1 MKQILLFSL
10 IFTCMIVVAGEPVL
24 PSKVNGW
31 NTAVVVKTATGNTRK
46 LFSGSGAILSLH
58 EMNGITLLP
67 GKLIEYKTTAKSAE
81 RFFIIK
87 TGSFKVNLNDKEY
100 LLEKGSVVF
109 LLPGDKVS
117 FFNTSEGESAF
128 YEMISTS
135 ANANVERG
143 QKSGTSFA
151 MDFKTTVFK
160 SHCKGG
166 VRQLFD
172 RPTVMM
178 NRFDIH
184 ITTLNPRYNSHDP
197 HVHKNEEII
206 LMMDG
211 VGDMFIATGPQ
222 RITTG
227 DACYVESNVLHNITN
242 VGNTPATYFAIQW
255 N

>member
-1 MKQILLFSL
+1 MLGQ
-10 IFTCMIVVAGEPVL
+10 
-24 PSKVNGW
+24 
-31 NTAVVVKTATGNTRK
+31 
-46 LFSGSGAILSLH
+46 
-58 EMNGITLLP
+58 
-67 GKLIEYKTTAKSAE
+67 
-81 RFFIIK
+81 
-87 TGSFKVNLNDKEY
+87 
-100 LLEKGSVVF
+100 GSVVF
-109 LLPGDKVS
+109 LLPGDKVN
-117 FFNTSEGESAF
+117 FQNTAEGESSF
-128 YEMISTS
+128 YEMISKS
-135 ANANVERG
+135 SDANVERG
-143 QKSGTSFA
+143 QKAGTSFA
-151 MDFKTTVFK
+151 MDFQTTVFK
-160 SHCKGG
+160 SHGKGG

-242 VGNTPATYFAIQW
+242 VGTTPATYFAIQW

>member
-1 MKQILLFSL
+1 MKKIVLISLLFS
-10 IFTCMIVVAGEPVL
+10 CMIVMAGEPLL

-46 LFSGSGAILSLH
+46 IFSGSGAILSLH

-87 TGSFKVNLNDKEY
+87 SGSFKVSLNDKEY
-100 LLEKGSVVF
+100 LLGKGSVVF
-109 LLPGDKVS
+109 LLPGDKVN
-117 FFNTSEGESAF
+117 FLNTAEGESSF
-128 YEMISTS
+128 YEMISKS
-135 ANANVERG
+135 SDANIERG
-143 QKSGTSFA
+143 QKGGTSFA
-151 MDFKTTVFK
+151 MDFQTTVFK
-160 SHCKGG
+160 SHGKGG

-242 VGNTPATYFAIQW
+242 MGNTPATYFAIQW

>member
-1 MKQILLFSL
+1 MKKIVLISLLFS
-10 IFTCMIVVAGEPVL
+10 CMIVIAGEPVL

-46 LFSGSGAILSLH
+46 IFSGSGAILSLH
-58 EMNGITLLP
+58 EMNGITLLQ
-67 GKLIEYKTTAKSAE
+67 GKSLEYKTAAKSAE

-87 TGSFKVNLNDKEY
+87 SGSFKVSLNDKEY
-100 LLEKGSVVF
+100 LLGQGSVVF
-109 LLPGDKVS
+109 LLPGDKVN
-117 FFNTSEGESAF
+117 FLNTAESESSF
-128 YEMISTS
+128 YEMISKS
-135 ANANVERG
+135 SDANVERG
-143 QKSGTSFA
+143 QKGGTSFA
-151 MDFKTTVFK
+151 MDFQTTVFK
-160 SHCKGG
+160 SHGKGG

-242 VGNTPATYFAIQW
+242 MGNTPATYFAIQW